1 MCTLFGLKVKYKPV
15 EANEFNLED
24 ISRQVGDRTMQMAG
38 EGVKNALK
46 EKAKIVDKRYNFF

>member
-1 MCTLFGLKVKYKPV
+1 MYVVWSEGQVQAG